1 MSIGNSIASLRARAA
16 GWWSAW
22 KYVAILGLLL
32 GGSAWLNV
40 HQYVSGKV
48 ALATAPLKD
57 RVSGLEQVQRTQAG
71 LIADG
76 QKRERGLLDAMD
88 ASAATARAAAAT
100 FRRASSAQ
108 PLPIQCAPGQA
119 RVDAVNRAL
128 GAHSQEK

>member
-1 MSIGNSIASLRARAA
+1 MAKAPLSDRLA

-57 RVSGLEQVQRTQAG
+57 RVTGLEHAQQTAANLISDGQRRERALLAAMDTAEQRARQAG
-71 LIADG
+71 RAY
-76 QKRERGLLDAMD
+76 
-88 ASAATARAAAAT
+88 SAAAAK
-100 FRRASSAQ
+100 Q
-108 PLPIQCAPGQA
+108 PLPIQCAPGEA
-119 RVDAVNRAL
+119 RMDAVNRAL
-128 GAHSQEK
+128 GAQPEK

>member
-1 MSIGNSIASLRARAA
+1 MTIANRLTKLRTSAA

-32 GGSAWLNV
+32 SGSAWLNV
-40 HQYVSGKV
+40 HQYVSNKV

-57 RVSGLEQVQRTQAG
+57 RVTGLEAAQRTAAA
-71 LIADG
+71 LIDDG
-76 QKRERGLLDAMD
+76 QKRERGLLSAMD
-88 ASAATARAAAAT
+88 ASAATARAAAAIY
-100 FRRASSAQ
+100 RRASTAQ

-128 GAHSQEK
+128 GATQEK